1 MIKAPC
7 KNVCTID
14 RDNNL
19 CIGCCRKLYEIS
31 NWVQFSNKQKKLV
44 LSEIQERIIINNKIK
59 KTFVNFNLHKKI

>member
-7 KNVCTID
+7 KYVCTID